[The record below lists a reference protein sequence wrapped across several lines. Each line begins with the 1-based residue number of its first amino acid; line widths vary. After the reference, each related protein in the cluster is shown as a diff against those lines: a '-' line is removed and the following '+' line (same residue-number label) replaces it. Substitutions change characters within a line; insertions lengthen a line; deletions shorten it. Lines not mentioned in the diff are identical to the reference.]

1 MIRLM
6 LAGLVLT
13 FAGCANYAERQAQP
27 PTFEADTQKT
37 PDEFIA
43 CAAPKLL
50 SAWGNARV
58 IPDGQSRVIV
68 TGNEAATGATI
79 SATPIGKSTH
89 VTMRQPPSLRKWTS
103 EWALAQSCL

>member
-27 PTFEADTQKT
+27 PTFEGQTKKA
-37 PDEFIA
+37 PDEFIS
-43 CAAPKLL
+43 CAAPKILPL
-50 SAWGNARV
+50 WGAARV
-58 IPDGQSRVIV
+58 IPDGESRVIV
-68 TGNEAATGATI
+68 VGDNSITGLTITAAPVNGVTR
-79 SATPIGKSTH
+79 

>member
-27 PTFEADTQKT
+27 PTFEGKTNKT
-37 PDEFIA
+37 PQEFVA
-43 CAAPKLL
+43 CATPKILA
-50 SAWGNARV
+50 SWGDARV
-58 IPDGQSRVIV
+58 IPDGKSMVIV
-68 TGNEAATGATI
+68 NGNDVVTGLTITATPANGAT
-79 SATPIGKSTH
+79 S